1 MKALALMLMVA
12 VRLGAQSS
20 AEPTMWA
27 AGPQIR
33 IASSPLPATAIG
45 AYLSRNVVAVGPLV
59 LAAEIDGFL
68 KTKDNTRFACIASP
82 CPYWPPISSTGD
94 LMLRVSTRASP
105 TGWRPS
111 LAVSGGYYLAQAD
124 RSGPFDTHTP
134 KRVHGV
140 LLGVG
145 IGILPRGNR
154 GFTMEAAVYNYA
166 ALEVGDVMAI
176 GLRGGWK
183 W

>member
-1 MKALALMLMVA
+1 M
-12 VRLGAQSS
+12 
-20 AEPTMWA
+20 
-27 AGPQIR
+27 
-33 IASSPLPATAIG
+33 
-45 AYLSRNVVAVGPLV
+45 
-59 LAAEIDGFL
+59 
-68 KTKDNTRFACIASP
+68 
-82 CPYWPPISSTGD
+82 
-94 LMLRVSTRASP
+94 
-105 TGWRPS
+105 
-111 LAVSGGYYLAQAD
+111 
-124 RSGPFDTHTP
+124 
-134 KRVHGV
+134 HGV

>member
-12 VRLGAQSS
+12 VRLGAQDSM
-20 AEPTMWA
+20 EPSKWA

-45 AYLSRNVVAVGPLV
+45 AYLSRNVLAVGPLV

-68 KTKDNTRFACIASP
+68 KTKDNTGYACVASP
-82 CPYWPPISSTGD
+82 CQYWPPISNTVD
-94 LMLRVSTRASP
+94 LMLRLSTRASP

-111 LAVSGGYYLAQAD
+111 LALTGGYYIAQAE
-124 RSGPFDTHTP
+124 REGPFDPHTP
-134 KRVHGV
+134 KVVHGV

-145 IGILPRGNR
+145 IGLLPPGNR
-154 GFTMEAAVYNYA
+154 GFTLEATVYNHA

-176 GLRGGWK
+176 GLRAGWK